1 MKTRIMAAA
10 ILAVALAAAAS
21 TASGGT
27 SSAKASKIVVWL
39 QNDAQNGWPE
49 AVAIAN
55 RAFKAQ
61 HPDVD
66 VDVQYQSWGNHLQ
79 KFDAALAG
87 GDAPDVIELGNS
99 EMTKYMAAGAFKQ
112 LTRSAFPNSGTWLKG
127 LLDSSK
133 YNGKLYGV
141 PYYAGC
147 RAVIYRTDQ
156 YRGAGIKGT
165 PKSLAQFVADGKKLM
180 KKYGKDQGYSALYF
194 PGKYW
199 YASMGFVY
207 DYGGAIAVQKNG
219 KWHGA
224 LNSPKA
230 LKGLTVLKSVV
241 KSLSRANKTGDEANP
256 QQALVFSKGKVGS
269 FIGNGWEWPYAL
281 DAKLGNPNLAS
292 VMGAYPMPSHTKG
305 KFMPT
310 FIGGSNLGVPV
321 TTKNQSL
328 AVDWI
333 KAFTGTASETAIAKA
348 GQIANTTKLLSLS
361 ASNPKLAPFARA
373 ASSGWFVPTSPN
385 WTNV

>member
-1 MKTRIMAAA
+1 
-10 ILAVALAAAAS
+10 
-21 TASGGT
+21 
-27 SSAKASKIVVWL
+27 
-39 QNDAQNGWPE
+39 
-49 AVAIAN
+49 
-55 RAFKAQ
+55 
-61 HPDVD
+61 
-66 VDVQYQSWGNHLQ
+66 
-79 KFDAALAG
+79 
-87 GDAPDVIELGNS
+87 
-99 EMTKYMAAGAFKQ
+99 
-112 LTRSAFPNSGTWLKG
+112 
-127 LLDSSK
+127 
-133 YNGKLYGV
+133 
-141 PYYAGC
+141 
-147 RAVIYRTDQ
+147 
-156 YRGAGIKGT
+156 
-165 PKSLAQFVADGKKLM
+165 
-180 KKYGKDQGYSALYF
+180 
-194 PGKYW
+194 
-199 YASMGFVY
+199 
-207 DYGGAIAVQKNG
+207 
-219 KWHGA
+219 
-224 LNSPKA
+224 
-230 LKGLTVLKSVV
+230 VLKSVV

-373 ASSGWFVPTSPN
+373 DSSGWFVPTSPN
-385 WTNV
+385 WTNVENANVLQNMLVKIFTGRASVKAAATSASAQITRILNTGA